1 MNLILG
7 VLIFGC
13 SREYIDA
20 VLDLSLRKSN
30 IYSCKLI
37 YFLCYLFSSFSAYL
51 HAYIACE
58 RWNAIYNPIKNFK
71 WTLQKSRTIIAVIF
85 IVCVVFNMPLFWFAN
100 LRETINISNMNSIGV
115 TIIIE
120 CVVESSILMNAFPI
134 FIDTVFYCLIPF
146 IVTTLF
152 SSMTLYTLLNAK
164 KKRAFC
170 DSESQSY
177 GTSIVRRYK
186 KCDDSVSLSRLNV
199 KESKAPRKSGFVR
212 KSNITEE
219 KSLENIILTT
229 EMVDDQYRRS
239 TTLSARSVGS
249 IVSFTCQKNKLTE
262 KKFKSTLKSRST
274 KMSNLRT
281 TIMLTSIPINY
292 LVTSFPIFVI
302 LICGWVL
309 RVLEKDNGDTSYNL
323 NQAYSIGIILMYIGS
338 SINIFFYIFLGKNFR
353 RTIVL
358 LIGTLRK
365 KIHVNAF
372 V

>member
-1 MNLILG
+1 M
-7 VLIFGC
+7 LIFGC

-71 WTLQKSRTIIAVIF
+71 WTLQKSRTIITAIF

-100 LRETINISNMNSIGV
+100 LRETINISNMNAIGV
-115 TIIIE
+115 TIKIE
-120 CVVESSILMNAFPI
+120 CEVAESPILMNAFPI

-170 DSESQSY
+170 DSESCQSY
-177 GTSIVRRYK
+177 GTSLVRRYK
-186 KCDDSVSLSRLNV
+186 KNDDSVSLRLNA
-199 KESKAPRKSGFVR
+199 KESKVPRKSSSVR
-212 KSNITEE
+212 KSNITEL

-229 EMVDDQYRRS
+229 LMANDQSRRS
-239 TTLSARSVGS
+239 SALSTRSVGS
-249 IVSFTCQKNKLTE
+249 TVSFNFQKNKLTE
-262 KKFKSTLKSRST
+262 KKFKSTLKAQST
-274 KMSNLRT
+274 KKSNFRT

-309 RVLEKDNGDTSYNL
+309 RVLKKDNGDISYSL
-323 NQAYSIGIILMYIGS
+323 NQAHSIGIILMYIGS
-338 SINIFFYIFLGKNFR
+338 SINIFFYILLGKNFR
-353 RTIVL
+353 HTIFMLIRTFRIKFSTSQSEV
-358 LIGTLRK
+358 
-365 KIHVNAF
+365 
-372 V
+372 